1 MMGYRTNLMW
11 YHVHPGF
18 CEPPQFIF
26 IGGLPQ
32 LLRRTITGTR
42 RLNACSWLL
51 HIMQNRAGNF
61 WQRLAVDLEVGG
73 MQIWGSPVVTHGRG
87 NVSSRCSILTPT
99 EIFFNQK
106 TPWLYLNIQD
116 PEETVWKE
124 SLVLASLSL
133 GVPKFDWSRN
143 MFVFRTL
150 QTLQTVWA
158 IAPRR
163 FQTVSWSICGLG
175 MFCTGSSVVSCVFR
189 LHHSH
194 VFESRE
200 ATSFPNSCVVTV
212 RCVTFCGW
220 RFSGSLWILSCECFC
235 VLAMMVVG
243 PGRLHW
249 GVECCALFCKG
260 FVQTWFPQKGYRK
273 VFRTSSMKGMFHQ
286 NLLQSVLWKSAI
298 YIYWK
303 SDPFIS

>member
-1 MMGYRTNLMW
+1 
-11 YHVHPGF
+11 
-18 CEPPQFIF
+18 
-26 IGGLPQ
+26 
-32 LLRRTITGTR
+32 
-42 RLNACSWLL
+42 
-51 HIMQNRAGNF
+51 MQNRAGNF
-61 WQRLAVDLEVGG
+61 WQRLAVELLEVELGG
-73 MQIWGSPVVTHGRG
+73 CRSEDPRSWQGNLRKCTPLWWPMAEEMYPVGVPFWHRLKYSSIRRPLGRM
-87 NVSSRCSILTPT
+87 
-99 EIFFNQK
+99 
-106 TPWLYLNIQD
+106 YLNIQD